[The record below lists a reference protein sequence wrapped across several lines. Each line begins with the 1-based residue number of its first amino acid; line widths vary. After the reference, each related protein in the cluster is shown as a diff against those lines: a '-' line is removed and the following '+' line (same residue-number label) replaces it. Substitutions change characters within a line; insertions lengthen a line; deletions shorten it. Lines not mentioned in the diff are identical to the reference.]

1 MNIFEQ
7 RLQAYLQEQHIQAEH
22 LSFDQPCHSV
32 AEAARAVHASP
43 CQGQLTFD
51 PFRQL
56 EMDPPRMV
64 VREKAF
70 FATVNVQLHS
80 SAQQWRRKV
89 YHLRNLVSR
98 SLRSSSLS

>member
-1 MNIFEQ
+1 MRSLEPV
-7 RLQAYLQEQHIQAEH
+7 RRKVLL
-22 LSFDQPCHSV
+22 V
-32 AEAARAVHASP
+32 AQVAGIRACF

>member
-1 MNIFEQ
+1 MGRNGLYSPLGIETIALSTKPTSLLLPEWP
-7 RLQAYLQEQHIQAEH
+7 LQ
-22 LSFDQPCHSV
+22 PV
-32 AEAARAVHASP
+32 G

-89 YHLRNLVSR
+89 YHLRNLVLR

>member
-1 MNIFEQ
+1 M
-7 RLQAYLQEQHIQAEH
+7 
-22 LSFDQPCHSV
+22 
-32 AEAARAVHASP
+32 
-43 CQGQLTFD
+43 T
-51 PFRQL
+51 
-56 EMDPPRMV
+56 

-70 FATVNVQLHS
+70 FARVNVQLYS